1 MLVAWLYVRHI
12 CSPYGYMLAIWLYA
26 CQPVF
31 GLLGVEDS
39 AIFISVSRAAVYGCT
54 GGTLHKN
61 IQLGSGGEGGRER
74 VVGDDVG

>member
-1 MLVAWLYVRHI
+1 MLVAWLYVR
-12 CSPYGYMLAIWLYA
+12 A

-39 AIFISVSRAAVYGCT
+39 AIFISVSRAAVYGCA

-61 IQLGSGGEGGRER
+61 IQLGSQGEGGRER
-74 VVGDDVG
+74 AVGDDVG